1 MAQNSSLVAID
12 SIRPYEKNPR
22 DNQRS
27 IDKVAKSIQDFGF
40 LQPIVCDADGVIL
53 AGHTRYAAAKKLG
66 LTQVPVLYASDLSP
80 TQAKA
85 YRLADNKVG
94 EESRWM
100 TDFLVGEIE
109 TISDADMAID
119 MCAFGFDSPSETKR
133 YKSWEN
139 LGHRCGFKKNIKVRA
154 QGGYLYTSFFSS
166 GKEGRPLEEIKADP
180 TLVEPFAYSLC
191 DYLHRTLGENLSAAG
206 WCICTTPRRRHKTG
220 FHFSTAICEVA
231 AKELGIPFYPDAIE
245 SHSRDRFHPDF
256 TLVENPK
263 EPNVILYDDILTT
276 GLTMRDSRQL
286 LLESGHIVLPIVAI
300 NN

>member
-1 MAQNSSLVAID
+1 MKNWKRSYLQLFAEGDSGAAEAASQTGENSA
-12 SIRPYEKNPR
+12 
-22 DNQRS
+22 
-27 IDKVAKSIQDFGF
+27 A
-40 LQPIVCDADGVIL
+40 
-53 AGHTRYAAAKKLG
+53 AGHEEAAA
-66 LTQVPVLYASDLSP
+66 P
-80 TQAKA
+80 T
-85 YRLADNKVG
+85 R
-94 EESRWM
+94 M
-100 TDFLVGEIE
+100 T
-109 TISDADMAID
+109 
-119 MCAFGFDSPSETKR
+119 
-133 YKSWEN
+133 W
-139 LGHRCGFKKNIKVRA
+139 
-154 QGGYLYTSFFSS
+154 
-166 GKEGRPLEEIKADP
+166 EEIKADP

-231 AKELGIPFYPDAIE
+231 AQELGIPFYPDAIE

-256 TLVENPK
+256 TLVKNPK